1 MVFLRKNVD
10 VFVESAYE
18 ASEVDLDFICYYL
31 NVNPTV
37 VLKKQPPRCSS
48 KEHAKAVKEEVNKF
62 KHVGAIKEVFYLEWL
77 ANTVVVKKKSRKWI
91 VCVDFTDLNKA
102 WSKDP
107 FTIPRI
113 AQLVDTTIGHSRMS
127 FLEAFQRYHQIPLAL
142 ADPEKTTLLTLTGN
156 YYYRVMPFGLKNAR
170 STFQWMMIKMF

>member
-1 MVFLRKNVD
+1 M
-10 VFVESAYE
+10 
-18 ASEVDLDFICYYL
+18 
-31 NVNPTV
+31 
-37 VLKKQPPRCSS
+37 
-48 KEHAKAVKEEVNKF
+48 
-62 KHVGAIKEVFYLEWL
+62 
-77 ANTVVVKKKSRKWI
+77 
-91 VCVDFTDLNKA
+91 DFTDLNKA

-113 AQLVDTTIGHSRMS
+113 AQLVDTTIGHSWMS

-142 ADPEKTTLLTLTGN
+142 ADPEETTLLTLTGN